1 MSMFCQC
8 IFGIWLFVFGFVQC
22 ELPPENVLL
31 SDIDVKNLMQRLV
44 ALEES
49 LAIEKGRNDRL
60 ERSVNSLITELAE
73 TKRTFNDKC
82 SALEKQLQEHHKEE
96 KDIRRKR
103 NDSWWKP
110 KYSALKKQDS
120 SKATVV
126 TRKMHTENSQSK

>member
-1 MSMFCQC
+1 M
-8 IFGIWLFVFGFVQC
+8 
-22 ELPPENVLL
+22 
-31 SDIDVKNLMQRLV
+31 
-44 ALEES
+44 
-49 LAIEKGRNDRL
+49 
-60 ERSVNSLITELAE
+60 NSLITELAE

-126 TRKMHTENSQSK
+126 TRKMHSENSQSK